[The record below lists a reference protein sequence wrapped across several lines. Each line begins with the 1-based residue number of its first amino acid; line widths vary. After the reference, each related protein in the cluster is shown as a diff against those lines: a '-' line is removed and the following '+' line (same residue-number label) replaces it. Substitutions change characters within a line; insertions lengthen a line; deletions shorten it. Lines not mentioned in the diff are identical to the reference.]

1 MLADPVPGHAM
12 LLLLPLPLPSHL
24 FKEEVHAIIERHKE
38 AQRVRL
44 EVVRDRDLD
53 ARGQRRVRGEARR
66 RRVDDLALARLGA
79 ATVQALAKRRR

>member
-12 LLLLPLPLPSHL
+12 LLLLPLPSHL
-24 FKEEVHAIIERHKE
+24 FKEEEVHAIIERHKE